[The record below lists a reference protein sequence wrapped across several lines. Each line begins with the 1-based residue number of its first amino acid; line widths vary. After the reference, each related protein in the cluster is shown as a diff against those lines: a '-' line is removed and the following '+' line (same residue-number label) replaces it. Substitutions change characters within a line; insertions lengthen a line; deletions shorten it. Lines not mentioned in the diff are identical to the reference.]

1 MPLNRRSALL
11 AGRHGAAAAR
21 VRIGRHRAMNPEP
34 GGNTIQLP
42 NRVNGLQQDPA
53 RTGGSAAIPVQSAKA
68 RGMERLLSGEQ
79 RGISSRSRGS
89 VPGPSPDW
97 GTAPCQPG
105 RLFGI
110 SAEYSVERQPCL
122 TSLARIWRYRCG
134 GAPYFFLNPAREM
147 AAVREAAFERDF
159 GDAPRRVQQSPA

>member
-42 NRVNGLQQDPA
+42 NRVNGLQQDPLA
-53 RTGGSAAIPVQSAKA
+53 RVDRPRYPFSRRRPEGWNACSRENSAGYPPDPWFSAGAKPRLGDCTLPTGSLV
-68 RGMERLLSGEQ
+68 RDQ
-79 RGISSRSRGS
+79 RGVQCGASALSDFAGAHLA
-89 VPGPSPDW
+89 VPL
-97 GTAPCQPG
+97 
-105 RLFGI
+105 R
-110 SAEYSVERQPCL
+110 
-122 TSLARIWRYRCG
+122 WR
-134 GAPYFFLNPAREM
+134 AVFLLEPAREM